1 MKHKEVRRL
10 LKSIGYEEDTSRGK
24 GGHIVFR
31 KEGAPGIVTV
41 PVSNSR
47 SDIAPGT
54 LRIIF
59 KKAGIRIDRD
69 NGTVSEH
76 EPERW
81 LHLAP
86 GS

>member
-1 MKHKEVRRL
+1 MKHRELRRL
-10 LKSIGYEEDTSRGK
+10 LNSIGYKEDTGRGK
-24 GGHIVFR
+24 GGHIVFK

-41 PVSNSR
+41 PISSSH

-54 LRIIF
+54 LRDIF

-69 NGTVSEH
+69 NGTLIEQ